1 MDDLEKTTIY
11 PDQNPNS
18 VLSKKILKLVILVNN
33 ENLVV
38 TADRIA
44 QDTPA
49 GIDRQVIWYKS
60 LNDIDLKTKFPGLP
74 DDLTGILAFSLS
86 TRNKVSDLIR
96 NWSDNDYET
105 IEEAFDNAGLDE
117 NN

>member
-1 MDDLEKTTIY
+1 MEDLEKTTIY
-11 PDQNPNS
+11 PDQNPNA

-44 QDTPA
+44 RDMPSD
-49 GIDRQVIWYKS
+49 IDRQVIWYKN
-60 LNDIDLKTKFPGLP
+60 LNDIDLINKFPGLP
-74 DDLTGILAFSLS
+74 DDLTGIMAFSLS
-86 TRNKVSDLIR
+86 TRNKVSDLIK
-96 NWSDNDYET
+96 NWQDGDYER
-105 IEEAFDNAGLDE
+105 IELAFNNAGLDE